1 MTAKETVQA
10 LFAAYA
16 TGDPDR
22 ISALLHPDVI
32 CVAPAGNAT
41 QIAPSE
47 ASQSCATSLAPSSVA
62 NP

>member
-22 ISALLHPDVI
+22 IAALLI
-32 CVAPAGNAT
+32 
-41 QIAPSE
+41 
-47 ASQSCATSLAPSSVA
+47 LM
-62 NP
+62 